1 MSNPQ
6 NRWVNGLLKL
16 HIVPHCQVMSFLDAN
31 LKQLRLVLKRILLL
45 QKSEARMQGIKDRLD
60 AETVEDIE
68 VEETVCLCVYCNP
81 ASLLLLLYIQY
92 VSLSRQN
99 RFSVSLSPLLSARL
113 PLEHS
118 LHPHKTTEEAAIPSS
133 FRLKS
138 HAHLIR
144 DIHIHKDATDS
155 CSYIENVSSGTR
167 HFGVIVG

>member
-1 MSNPQ
+1 M
-6 NRWVNGLLKL
+6 
-16 HIVPHCQVMSFLDAN
+16 
-31 LKQLRLVLKRILLL
+31 L
-45 QKSEARMQGIKDRLD
+45 QKSEARMQGIKDRFD

-68 VEETVCLCVYCNP
+68 VEESVSVSTAIQLLFFFFSTSSMSLCHGKTDSLSL
-81 ASLLLLLYIQY
+81 SLLYCRH
-92 VSLSRQN
+92 VS
-99 RFSVSLSPLLSARL
+99 SPSA
-113 PLEHS
+113 LEHS
-118 LHPHKTTEEAAIPSS
+118 LYPHKTTEEAAIPSS